1 MDRYIYVSA
10 TVVYHICI
18 YSGVCVCNGGQ
29 ILKLLVVVV
38 VVVVVVVLATLVWT
52 FEGGQVPANSEVV
65 VAEPG
70 KSSLL
75 LSRVTEE
82 ENGGVYACLGHLGQS
97 SRTAV
102 TVELVI
108 YGEVIGIHIRMYTL
122 ETCTA

>member
-18 YSGVCVCNGGQ
+18 YFSVCVCNGGQ

-38 VVVVVVVLATLVWT
+38 VFVVVVVVLATLVWT

-70 KSSLL
+70 KSALL

-82 ENGGVYACLGHLGQS
+82 ENGGVYACLGHLGQT

-108 YGEVIGIHIRMYTL
+108 YGEVIGIHICIHT
-122 ETCTA
+122 

>member
-1 MDRYIYVSA
+1 MSA

-38 VVVVVVVLATLVWT
+38 VVVVVVLATLVWT

-65 VAEPG
+65 VAESG

-82 ENGGVYACLGHLGQS
+82 ENGGVYACLGHLRLS

-108 YGEVIGIHIRMYTL
+108 YGEVIGIHICIHT
-122 ETCTA
+122 